1 MNKLNVVNE
10 YSGISARAKPPL
22 LSMRENFH
30 LTPAYA
36 RLPSAPTDSGG
47 GGEETM
53 GAIHSTKISGNF
65 GPKLNGSVRSN
76 RKSFEKT
83 GPPFEVVLFSRSD
96 RSDFWLNGSRPK
108 LGRGRI
114 QDMHLAFF

>member
-36 RLPSAPTDSGG
+36 RLPSARTDSGG
-47 GGEETM
+47 GGEAT
-53 GAIHSTKISGNF
+53 
-65 GPKLNGSVRSN
+65 
-76 RKSFEKT
+76 
-83 GPPFEVVLFSRSD
+83 
-96 RSDFWLNGSRPK
+96 K